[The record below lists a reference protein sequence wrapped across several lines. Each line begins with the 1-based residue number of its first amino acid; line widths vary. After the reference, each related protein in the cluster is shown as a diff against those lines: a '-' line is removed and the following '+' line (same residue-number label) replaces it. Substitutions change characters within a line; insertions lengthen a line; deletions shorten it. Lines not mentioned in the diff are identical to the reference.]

1 VTDEES
7 FARAKHF
14 VSEGLGCL
22 LTEGDIAWLVL
33 RVEQLEK
40 EVQNL
45 RDALASS

>member
-1 VTDEES
+1 MTD
-7 FARAKHF
+7 
-14 VSEGLGCL
+14 
-22 LTEGDIAWLVL
+22 TEKLQDIKEMYQERDRPYPGMAWLIQ